1 MSQTNNLADLIKKM
15 DAAVAGL
22 PGNIGR
28 GAREQFTVLRELF
41 VASRPPAVMVSGRNS
56 RERHRFIRSLFSNDP
71 VGASTAGLPCWT
83 PCSTGLG
90 TINIMETG
98 DVDTVRS
105 SETGQEGPIQD
116 CIVVMTGGIDQ
127 KDFSRQIAGWR
138 RIRHRS
144 SRQNIPGSALFFL
157 LEGHDKL
164 PKVTGTGSRTIPES
178 EKIKSESRQSFQEHE
193 HFMIVPEKFF
203 SSEYIWAGDDV
214 LIKDTIIRQLAN
226 TLPLSARLQFARLCG
241 NREVQKQ
248 VADQTIKPMATVCG
262 AIALNPLPVAD
273 IMPMTS
279 AQLAMVSA
287 IGCVAGR
294 EMSRKT
300 VLEFLSAAGMN
311 IGGAFAL
318 REASR
323 ALCKIMAPLIGSAAS
338 AGVAY
343 TGTIAVGKAAKAYF
357 IDEKPVSRVRDILGQ
372 FRKKRPACSTLR
384 KK

>member
-1 MSQTNNLADLIKKM
+1 MSQTYNLADLIKKM
-15 DAAVAGL
+15 DAAVAGV

-41 VASRPPAVMVSGRNS
+41 VAARPPAVLVSGRNS
-56 RERHRFIRSLFSNDP
+56 SERQRFIRSLFNNDP
-71 VGASTAGLPCWT
+71 AGRIMASTAGLHCWT
-83 PCSTGLG
+83 PYSTGLG

-98 DVDTVRS
+98 DVDTVLS
-105 SETGQEGPIQD
+105 PETGQEGPIPD
-116 CIVVMTGGIDQ
+116 CIAVMMGRVDQ
-127 KDFSRQIAGWR
+127 RDFSRQIAGWR
-138 RIRHRS
+138 RIRQRS
-144 SRQNIPGSALFFL
+144 SGQNMPGSALFFL
-157 LEGHDKL
+157 LEGQGKL
-164 PKVTGTGSRTIPES
+164 PEGTGAGSRTIPES
-178 EKIKSESRQSFQEHE
+178 EKIKSESGKPFPERE

-203 SSEYIWAGDDV
+203 SSDGILAVEDLLTRDI
-214 LIKDTIIRQLAN
+214 IIRQLADI
-226 TLPLSARLQFARLCG
+226 LPLSARLQFARLCG

-248 VADQTIKPMATVCG
+248 VADQTIKPVATACG

-343 TGTIAVGKAAKAYF
+343 TGTIAVGKAATAYF
-357 IDEKPVSRVRDILGQ
+357 IDEKPVPRVKDILGQ
-372 FRKKRPACSTLR
+372 FRKKTHGL
-384 KK
+384 